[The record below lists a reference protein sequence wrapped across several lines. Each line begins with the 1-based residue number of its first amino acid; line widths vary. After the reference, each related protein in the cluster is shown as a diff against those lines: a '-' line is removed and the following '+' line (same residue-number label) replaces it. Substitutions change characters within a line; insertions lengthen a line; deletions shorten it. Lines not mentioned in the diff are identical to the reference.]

1 MTEPEF
7 ESILEAYPV
16 RLANFEGPLDL
27 LLHLI
32 KKSEV
37 NIYDIPIARI
47 THQYLEYIDL
57 MQEMNLDVAGEFLV
71 MAATLIHIKSRML
84 LPRPDPTQEDPE
96 EDPREALVRRLLEHQ
111 KFKAAAELLHER
123 ETLRSAQWTRPDGPI
138 AEIAG
143 EAPEP
148 EIEVDLF
155 SLISA
160 FRAVVERAK
169 QRPKMYLPSEQIPIE
184 DRIEQLMARLS
195 ETEACGF
202 EDLFADVQSRAGMI
216 VTFLAMLEMIRLKLV
231 RVFQTGVVGPIRV
244 YKRARP
250 ADAPKPLGDRGAIAQ
265 SADRPIDRS
274 ADGIDRSAEG
284 IDRSADRIDRSDER
298 GQEITIN
305 PESTDEPISR

>member
-1 MTEPEF
+1 MEQPEF

-16 RLANFEGPLDL
+16 RLDAFEGPLDL

-32 KKSEV
+32 KTREV
-37 NIYDIPIARI
+37 SIYDIPIFDI
-47 THQYLEYIDL
+47 TKQYLDYIDL
-57 MQEMNLDVAGEFLV
+57 MVELNLDVAGEFLV

-84 LPRPDPTQEDPE
+84 LPRADPAQEDPD

-143 EAPEP
+143 ESPEP
-148 EIEVDLF
+148 EVEVDLF

-169 QRPKMYLPSEQIPIE
+169 QRPKVYLPGEQIPIE
-184 DRIEQLMARLS
+184 DRIEQLMAMLS

-202 EDLFADVQSRAGMI
+202 EDLFGDVQSLAGMI
-216 VTFLAMLEMIRLKLV
+216 VTFLAMLEMIRLKLI
-231 RVFQTGVVGPIRV
+231 RVFQSGPMGPIRV

-250 ADAPKPLGDRGAIAQ
+250 ADAPRPLLDPEVRH
-265 SADRPIDRS
+265 ADEVAARHA
-274 ADGIDRSAEG
+274 ADHE
-284 IDRSADRIDRSDER
+284 EN
-298 GQEITIN
+298 E
-305 PESTDEPISR
+305 

>member
-1 MTEPEF
+1 MEQPEF

-16 RLANFEGPLDL
+16 RLDNFEGPLDL

-32 KKSEV
+32 KQNQL
-37 NIYDIPIARI
+37 NIYDIPIALV

-57 MQEMNLDVAGEFLV
+57 MQELNLDVAGEFLV
-71 MAATLIHIKSRML
+71 MAATLIHIKSRTL

-96 EDPREALVRRLLEHQ
+96 EDPREALIRRLLEHQ

-143 EAPEP
+143 EAPDP

-155 SLISA
+155 SLIAA
-160 FRAVVERAK
+160 FRSVVERSQ
-169 QRPKMYLPSEQIPIE
+169 QRPKVLLPAEQISIE
-184 DRIEQLMARLS
+184 DRIEQLLARLS

-202 EDLFADVQSRAGMI
+202 EDLFADVRSRSGLI
-216 VTFLAMLEMIRLKLV
+216 VTFLALLEMIRLKLV
-231 RVFQTGVVGPIRV
+231 RVFQSGAMNPIRV

-250 ADAPKPLGDRGAIAQ
+250 VDAPKPLLDPEQRHAREVAALA
-265 SADRPIDRS
+265 ADAVEDSVAP
-274 ADGIDRSAEG
+274 GTVKE
-284 IDRSADRIDRSDER
+284 EV
-298 GQEITIN
+298 
-305 PESTDEPISR
+305 

>member
-1 MTEPEF
+1 MENQEF

-32 KKSEV
+32 KRSEV
-37 NIYDIPIARI
+37 SIYDIPITLI
-47 THQYLEYIDL
+47 TKQYLEYIDL

-84 LPRPDPTQEDPE
+84 LPRPDPTQDDPE

-143 EAPEP
+143 ESPET

-160 FRAVVERAK
+160 FRNVVERSK
-169 QRPKMYLPSEQIPIE
+169 DRPKMYLPSEQIPIE
-184 DRIEQLMARLS
+184 ERMEQLLARLS
-195 ETEACGF
+195 ETEALGF
-202 EDLFADVQSRAGMI
+202 EDLFSDVQSRAGMI
-216 VTFLAMLEMIRLKLV
+216 VTFLAVLEMIRLKMV
-231 RVFQTGVVGPIRV
+231 RVFQAGVIGPIRV

-250 ADAPKPLGDRGAIAQ
+250 ADAPKPLGD
-265 SADRPIDRS
+265 
-274 ADGIDRSAEG
+274 
-284 IDRSADRIDRSDER
+284 
-298 GQEITIN
+298 
-305 PESTDEPISR
+305 PEAKTDV

>member
-1 MTEPEF
+1 MQEQEF
-7 ESILEAYPV
+7 ESVLEGYPV
-16 RLANFEGPLDL
+16 RLDNFEGPLDL

-32 KKSEV
+32 KRNEV
-37 NIYDIPIARI
+37 SIYDIPIHTI
-47 THQYLEYIDL
+47 TKQYLEYIDL
-57 MQEMNLDVAGEFLV
+57 MQELNLDVAGEFLV

-84 LPRPDPTQEDPE
+84 LPRPDPLQEDPE

-169 QRPKMYLPSEQIPIE
+169 QRPKIYLPGEQIPIE
-184 DRIEQLMARLS
+184 ERIEQLMARLS

-202 EDLFADVQSRAGMI
+202 EDLFADVQSRAGLI
-216 VTFLAMLEMIRLKLV
+216 VSFLAMLEMIRLKLV
-231 RVFQTGVVGPIRV
+231 RVFQSGVVGPIRI

-250 ADAPKPLGDRGAIAQ
+250 ADAPRPLGDRGAIPQ
-265 SADRPIDRS
+265 SAGRPNGSSADGSHRSTDGDRPIDRP
-274 ADGIDRSAEG
+274 AD
-284 IDRSADRIDRSDER
+284 
-298 GQEITIN
+298 Q
-305 PESTDEPISR
+305 PIPHD

>member
-1 MTEPEF
+1 MQEQEF
-7 ESILEAYPV
+7 ESVLEGYPV
-16 RLANFEGPLDL
+16 RLDNFEGPLDL
-27 LLHLI
+27 LVHLI
-32 KKSEV
+32 KRNEL
-37 NIYDIPIARI
+37 NIYDIPIHTI
-47 THQYLEYIDL
+47 TKQYLEYIDL
-57 MQEMNLDVAGEFLV
+57 MQELNLDVAGEFLV

-84 LPRPDPTQEDPE
+84 LPRPDPLQEDPE

-169 QRPKMYLPSEQIPIE
+169 QRPKIYLPGEQIPIE
-184 DRIEQLMARLS
+184 ERIEQLMARLS

-202 EDLFADVQSRAGMI
+202 QS
-216 VTFLAMLEMIRLKLV
+216 
-231 RVFQTGVVGPIRV
+231 GVVGPIRI

-250 ADAPKPLGDRGAIAQ
+250 ADAPKPLGDRGAIPQ
-265 SADRPIDRS
+265 SAGRPNGSSPDRSDRSSDGDRPIDGS
-274 ADGIDRSAEG
+274 AD
-284 IDRSADRIDRSDER
+284 
-298 GQEITIN
+298 Q
-305 PESTDEPISR
+305 PIPHD

>member
-1 MTEPEF
+1 MSIDAHAFADQPEF

-16 RLANFEGPLDL
+16 RLDNFEGPLDL

-32 KKSEV
+32 KKHELS
-37 NIYDIPIARI
+37 IYDIPIAMI
-47 THQYLEYIDL
+47 TQQYLDYIDL

-84 LPRPDPTQEDPE
+84 LPRVDPTQEDPD
-96 EDPREALVRRLLEHQ
+96 EDPREALMRRLLEHQ

-155 SLISA
+155 SLIAA
-160 FRAVVERAK
+160 FRTVVERAK
-169 QRPKMYLPSEQIPIE
+169 QRPKIYLPGEQMPIE

-195 ETEACGF
+195 ETDACGF
-202 EDLFADVQSRAGMI
+202 EDLFADVQTRAGI
-216 VTFLAMLEMIRLKLV
+216 VVTFLAMLEMIRLKLI
-231 RVFQTGVVGPIRV
+231 RVFQSGRWGRSASTSA
-244 YKRARP
+244 RARRMRRSRCSIRRSGTP
-250 ADAPKPLGDRGAIAQ
+250 TKWRPKQPTRAK
-265 SADRPIDRS
+265 
-274 ADGIDRSAEG
+274 
-284 IDRSADRIDRSDER
+284 
-298 GQEITIN
+298 
-305 PESTDEPISR
+305 DEPIE